1 MKNLN
6 VWPNPSGRFSP
17 FRSTSPTLSVIR
29 FVPPSP
35 SSVRC
40 HSSLTHHTFR
50 CAVLGA
56 GFAGLSVVWHLL
68 KQSPKDLN
76 LRVDIYDEVGIGGG
90 ASGISGGL
98 LHPYSPKVKLL
109 WEGAQCWKESMELLR
124 VAEEASVSK
133 DYRTGESAEDMEAFV
148 AHKRGILRP
157 ATVMKNMIKLND
169 NVKTCLPSCRVQTL
183 NNVEAQSLLP
193 GVHLPFNTA
202 FYMPEA
208 LNINSRH
215 YLQALFRGCEILVK
229 ESSTLDSSQKQLSL
243 HKRSVDRLSEF
254 EGEYDAVIV
263 CLGAKVN
270 MLPELSGRLPLR
282 TCRGVIAQL
291 ELHDDMKGYPERA
304 PSILSDAWIAV
315 QGPHSLNL
323 GSTWEWKSVSS
334 SPNVSSDEASKALQE
349 LLPKA
354 STIYPGIKD
363 WVFTG
368 ARAGLRA
375 MPPLT
380 TLGSL
385 PLLGCINDIIGRN
398 HTCKYWLFGG
408 LGSRG
413 LLYHAWLGNLMAQA
427 VLSFNEEVIPSE
439 LRSWKSIEPKCSL
452 LL

>member
-1 MKNLN
+1 MKSLNL
-6 VWPNPSGRFSP
+6 WPNPNGRILP
-17 FRSTSPTLSVIR
+17 RISTCPTLNLVYS
-29 FVPPSP
+29 VPPSP

-40 HSSLTHHTFR
+40 HSSPTQLPLR

-68 KQSPKDLN
+68 KQSPKELQM
-76 LRVDIYDEVGIGGG
+76 RIDIYDEVGIGGG
-90 ASGISGGL
+90 ASGVSGGL

-109 WEGAQCWKESMELLR
+109 WEGAQCWKESMKLLR

-133 DYRTGESAEDMEAFV
+133 DCRTGESAEDMKAFV

-157 ATVMKNMIKLND
+157 ATDMKNMIKLND
-169 NVKTCLPSCRVQTL
+169 NVKTCLPSCRVETL
-183 NNVEAQSLLP
+183 NDKEAQSLLP
-193 GVHLPFNTA
+193 GVCLPFNTA

-208 LNINSRH
+208 LNINSQH
-215 YLQALFRGCEILVK
+215 YLQALFQGCKNLVK
-229 ESSTLDSSQKQLSL
+229 ESSTLESGHKQLSL
-243 HKRSVDRLSEF
+243 HKRSVHRLSDF
-254 EGEYDAVIV
+254 EGEYDAVII

-270 MLPELSGRLPLR
+270 MLPEISGRLPLR
-282 TCRGVIAQL
+282 TYCFKIISHLL
-291 ELHDDMKGYPERA
+291 ENFLTLSSSGYPESG
-304 PSILSDAWIAV
+304 PSILSDAWISV
-315 QGPHSLNL
+315 QGPRSLKV
-323 GSTWEWKSVSS
+323 GSTWEWKSINSL
-334 SPNVSSDEASKALQE
+334 PNVSTDEATKALLE

-385 PLLGCINDIIGRN
+385 PLLGCINDVIGRN
-398 HTCKYWLFGG
+398 HTCRYWLFGG

-427 VLSFNEEVIPSE
+427 VLSCNEEVIPSE
-439 LRSWKSIEPKCSL
+439 LTSWKATEPKI
-452 LL
+452 

>member
-6 VWPNPSGRFSP
+6 VWPNPSGGISP
-17 FRSTSPTLSVIR
+17 CRSTSPTLSLVR

-35 SSVRC
+35 SLVRC

-68 KQSPKDLN
+68 KQSPKELN

-133 DYRTGESAEDMEAFV
+133 DYRSAESTENMEAFV

-157 ATVMKNMIKLND
+157 ATDMKNMIKLND

-183 NNVEAQSLLP
+183 NNGEAQSLLP
-193 GVHLPFNTA
+193 GVYLPFNTA

-208 LNINSRH
+208 LNINSGH

-229 ESSTLDSSQKQLSL
+229 ESS
-243 HKRSVDRLSEF
+243 R
-254 EGEYDAVIV
+254 EYDAVIV

-323 GSTWEWKSVSS
+323 GSTWEWKSVNS
-334 SPNVSSDEASKALQE
+334 SPNVSSDEASKALEE

-354 STIYPGIKD
+354 STIYPGIRD

-439 LRSWKSIEPKCSL
+439 LRSWKGIEPKCSVL
-452 LL
+452 L